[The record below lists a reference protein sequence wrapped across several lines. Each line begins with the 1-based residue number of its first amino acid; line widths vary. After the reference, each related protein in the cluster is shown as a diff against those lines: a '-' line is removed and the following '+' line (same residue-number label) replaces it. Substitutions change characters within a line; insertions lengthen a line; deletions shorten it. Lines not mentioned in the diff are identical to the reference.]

1 MNDFLMDI
9 KGCTAILKSRN
20 YYKADA
26 TEKQRTVQVL
36 GGSGCNPDPAY
47 GRRIEVKSGTCIMTV
62 SSYDLE
68 CVLKDGKKI
77 CQAESAIRLS
87 DIADICPRGNPFK

>member
-1 MNDFLMDI
+1 M
-9 KGCTAILKSRN
+9 KAVLKQRN
-20 YYKADA
+20 YYRTASGR
-26 TEKQRTVQVL
+26 ERTVTVL
-36 GGSGCNPDPAY
+36 GGSGCSPDPVH

-87 DIADICPRGNPFK
+87 DIADICPRGNTFK

>member
-9 KGCTAILKSRN
+9 KGMKAVLKQRN
-20 YYKADA
+20 YYRTASDR
-26 TEKQRTVQVL
+26 ERTVTVL
-36 GGSGCNPDPAY
+36 GGSGCSPDPTH
-47 GRRIEVKSGTCIMTV
+47 GRRIEVKSGTCIMSV

-68 CVLKDGKKI
+68 YVIKDGEKVP
-77 CQAESAIRLS
+77 QTMSAIRLS

>member
-9 KGCTAILKSRN
+9 KGMKAVLKQRN
-20 YYKADA
+20 YYRTASDR
-26 TEKQRTVQVL
+26 ERTVTVL
-36 GGSGCNPDPAY
+36 GGSGCSPDPAH